1 MVIIKNAIKNNI
13 PFLVLLTDFFW
24 IKIMQTKTILGTI
37 NEIPPNPKIKLELT
51 RSNPSEVIMVA
62 IV

>member
-1 MVIIKNAIKNNI
+1 MIKNPNKNNN
-13 PFLVLLTDFFW
+13 PALVLWIDFFW
-24 IKIMQTKTILGTI
+24 IKITHTKTMVGAI

-51 RSNPSEVIMVA
+51 RSNPKEVKTVV